1 MPSTDPTAPAGRPSG
16 SRSPRAGLPMLI
28 ALLSVTALAAGI
40 VTRMFPSLPT
50 RQAVGPGERLLEEV
64 IVDEFAIM
72 AEAKALEHVVL
83 QLDLQRDCPW
93 PDCTV
98 PWGHVPTFT
107 LFDDGQVVYTGT
119 GDFPRYLVQRGMA
132 LPEEWAPL
140 LQQVSALIDES
151 MSPLSRLSPTTP
163 CPASGGCR
171 GADVIVRIRREG
183 RLETYAASEGSD
195 PVTVDAFEAIVER
208 IQGWPPPIDRQVFM
222 PNMETVWDVSASAA
236 DANAY
241 PAPPPPHSDMS
252 YFAETQL
259 PSEQFPVMVEMG
271 RGTQLHDLDANGR
284 AVDDGT
290 DADTFPSAFDNGF
303 PEAYW
308 YRPEGHW
315 LMRPVFDRG
324 GIPSAKEPM
333 KLAVVPWIYPSA
345 NVDAGM
351 GDVEVQMDV
360 EAYAEALLNAAVA
373 RAVHDATADALL
385 FPIPDET
392 AVPEASGTDVL
403 SKRIVPPFPT
413 PFPTAA
419 FVQWSNDGR
428 PTLPTARGIQTWM
441 QWFRYDEDRAALIR
455 LRQAGFEW
463 FKQRFAW
470 ADMQPTGSQGMDTA
484 HSDLYIQTVN
494 DLGGRVMIQLAVPP
508 AWAVDAGSDDPF
520 NLIVWGRFVSAFA
533 LRYSGKVD
541 AYEIMNEPNLARE
554 WGGAPDPAAYSRV
567 LKVAYDAIK
576 SADSNAVVISA
587 GLAPTG
593 DRMPEAMG
601 DVTFLDA
608 LCTAIS
614 GDRENIAGARPT
626 GYYDAIGVH
635 AAGFKAA
642 PDVSPEEAAASAELG
657 GDRTFTFRRI
667 EDLARVVVGENRR
680 PGPFVITEFGWT
692 TDPRPNSSYHWMA
705 VDPATRGEHIAD
717 AFEMAPSLSLGDSGQ
732 LGPMILFSAADRAW
746 TADDEAFWWAV
757 ADADGHVDGVVLEA
771 LGMGTNEFSDD

>member
-1 MPSTDPTAPAGRPSG
+1 MPSTDPTAPAGRPNG

-64 IVDEFAIM
+64 IVDEFAIK

-132 LPEEWAPL
+132 LPEEWTPL
-140 LQQVSALIDES
+140 LQQVSALIDAS

-208 IQGWPPPIDRQVFM
+208 IQGWPPPIDRQVFT
-222 PNMETVWDVSASAA
+222 PNMETVWDVTGGAA
-236 DANAY
+236 DAYAY
-241 PAPPPPHSDMS
+241 PAPPPPYNDMS
-252 YFAETQL
+252 YFSETQL

-271 RGTQLHDLDANGR
+271 RGTQLHDFDANARG
-284 AVDDGT
+284 VDDGT
-290 DADTFPSAFDNGF
+290 DADTFPSAYDNGV

-324 GIPSAKEPM
+324 GVPIAKEPM

-392 AVPEASGTDVL
+392 AVPETNGTDVL
-403 SKRIVPPFPT
+403 SQQIVPPSPT

-441 QWFRYDEDRAALIR
+441 QWYRYDEDRAALIR

-520 NLIVWGRFVSAFA
+520 NLIVWERFVGAFA
-533 LRYSGKVD
+533 LRYSGQVD

-554 WGGAPDPAAYSRV
+554 WGAAPDPAAYARV

-601 DVTFLDA
+601 DVTFL
-608 LCTAIS
+608 
-614 GDRENIAGARPT
+614 RELIEDMDGT
-626 GYYDAIGVH
+626 IDGYLDAIGVH

-642 PDVSPEEAAASAELG
+642 PAVSPDEAAASPELG

-667 EDLARVVVGENRR
+667 EDLRALMMERSRAYA
-680 PGPFVITEFGWT
+680 PLVITEFGWT
-692 TDPRPNSSYHWMA
+692 VDPRPASPYHWA
-705 VDPATRGEHIAD
+705 AIDPIERGKFIATV
-717 AFEMAPSLSLGDSGQ
+717 FEQNTALFENDMWLG
-732 LGPMILFSAADRAW
+732 GPMILFSAADRAW

-757 ADADGHVDGVVLEA
+757 ADADGNVDGAVREA
-771 LGMGTNEFSDD
+771 LGLDVPSEGEDD